1 MKMFLLRTWA
11 IWRRF
16 RRGSPARRRYLQ
28 YGTQVEQLMRR
39 ASPFAAWTDR
49 ANWMIDLAEWLRHEP
64 RASLREESAWRRA
77 RHQRTR
83 YLLDWLDAHRD
94 VRRLVQTTIQKTLR
108 EAVGPELF
116 TDTGMAREPAFFS
129 ELAER
134 AARLLLPPPPAR
146 SDMSALF
153 CAMFPDPADAEWL
166 LGLDGVTLERLWR
179 LVADDGISHG
189 YMQQLDEALQ
199 HLVTMVLAVGTGA
212 EFRRRLP
219 PRMPVQA
226 TPFMA
231 LRRELERYLLAAAN
245 DEAALRSVR
254 MLIAVCQA
262 QTDKIYADLDEH
274 GVSVSLVWQVE
285 RMRSQLARMAR
296 LIEVRAAVQA
306 GHGGGEVRA
315 LLAEL
320 VRAHHQQR
328 ASGAGLATRS
338 FSLLA
343 RKIVERQGRHGE
355 RYLARNPAEYRAM
368 LKAGGIGGAVVAL
381 TVLAQSLWPGANAGA
396 AGFFGGV
403 SAAMSI
409 GLCLLLISALG
420 GVLGGRQTAIIAPAL
435 AAKMGALDTA
445 EGLRALMSEIAMLLR
460 SQAAAVFG
468 NVAVVAPL
476 MLGLALAMSWLTG
489 VPPLAPARARNAI
502 AALSLV
508 GPTPLYAALTGVL
521 LWLAGLASSLA
532 DNWFAL
538 HRMRHALAHQ
548 RRLVYALGPGRAQ
561 RLAQWLERHVAD
573 IAGGAALAVLLGMTP
588 ALAAFFHLPFEVRHV
603 TLAAGTLLAA
613 AGSLGWQ
620 VCAEPSLWLAV
631 AGVLAA
637 GLLNVAVAFA
647 CALVLA
653 LRARAVR
660 PRSGRRVAGAVLR
673 RFAASPRAYLLP
685 DRDEPAAPPAAG
697 AKGGKDSE
705 RKVGRR

>member
-1 MKMFLLRTWA
+1 MFFLRTWA

-49 ANWMIDLAEWLRHEP
+49 ANWMMDLAEWLRHEP
-64 RASLREESAWRRA
+64 RTSLREDSAWRRA

-94 VRRLVQTTIQKTLR
+94 VRRLVQATIQKTLR

-146 SDMSALF
+146 NDLCALF

-166 LGLDGVTLERLWR
+166 LGLDGATLMRLWR

-199 HLVTMVLAVGTGA
+199 HLATMVLAAGTGA

-231 LRRELERYLLAAAN
+231 LRRELERYLFVASS
-245 DEAALRSVR
+245 DETALRSVR

-306 GHGGGEVRA
+306 GRGGAEVQA

-320 VRAHHQQR
+320 VHAHHQR
-328 ASGAGLATRS
+328 ASGSGLATRS

-355 RYLARNPAEYRAM
+355 RHLARDPAQYQAT
-368 LKAGGIGGAVVAL
+368 LKAGAIGGAVVAL
-381 TVLAQSLWPGANAGA
+381 TVLAQLLWPGPGAGG
-396 AGFFGGV
+396 GFFGGV
-403 SAAMSI
+403 SAAAST

-420 GVLGGRQTAIIAPAL
+420 GVLGGRQPAIIAPAL
-435 AAKMGALDTA
+435 AARMGALDTA

-468 NVAVVAPL
+468 NLAAVTPA
-476 MLGLALAMSWLTG
+476 MLALTLATFWGTG
-489 VPPLAPARARNAI
+489 GTVLSPARARDAM

-521 LWLAGLASSLA
+521 LWLAGLASGLA

-548 RRLVYALGPGRAQ
+548 RRLVYALGAARAQ
-561 RLAQWLERHVAD
+561 RFAHWLERHVAD
-573 IAGGAALAVLLGMTP
+573 IAGSIALAALLGMTP
-588 ALAAFFHLPFEVRHV
+588 ALAAFFGLPFQVRHV
-603 TLAAGTLLAA
+603 TLAAGTLLATL
-613 AGSLGWQ
+613 GSLGWQ
-620 VCAEPSLWLAV
+620 ACAEPAFWLAV

-637 GLLNVAVAFA
+637 GLLNVAVAFG
-647 CALVLA
+647 CALALA
-653 LRARAVR
+653 LQARAVP
-660 PRSGRRVAGAVLR
+660 PRAMRRVAGAVLR
-673 RFAASPRAYLLP
+673 RFAASPRTYLLP
-685 DRDEPAAPPAAG
+685 DRQEQSAPAIHT
-697 AKGGKDSE
+697 KDSGRNSE